1 MIPPDYGDTMGLE
14 EVDVTNVSITV
25 GRMRRSSICHDYR
38 KSGGIMMKKSLF
50 VLGLTLCLIFVL
62 SACGGDS
69 KSSEP
74 AVAPTG
80 VTEEVTI
87 TAKNFEFL
95 PAEIKVKKGDTI
107 KLTFNSEEG
116 IHGLMIK
123 DFDINMDESG
133 TKEFVA
139 DKVGTFDF
147 SCSIMCGGGHGQMVG
162 KITVE

>member
-1 MIPPDYGDTMGLE
+1 
-14 EVDVTNVSITV
+14 
-25 GRMRRSSICHDYR
+25 
-38 KSGGIMMKKSLF
+38 MMKKSLF
-50 VLGLTLCLIFVL
+50 VLGLALCLMFVL

-87 TAKNFEFL
+87 TAKNFEFS

-116 IHGLMIK
+116 VHGLMIK

-147 SCSIMCGGGHGQMVG
+147 NCSIMCGGGHGQMVG